1 MKYIVSVSKTYNH
14 RGNHKHKEST
24 HDLCKDNGDGE
35 FEDNPIN
42 EEINWG
48 GVLYGELEFD
58 SSQIMSHISFELKS
72 LDEINAE
79 IDDTLSTLP

>member
-1 MKYIVSVSKTYNH
+1 MEMGT
-14 RGNHKHKEST
+14 
-24 HDLCKDNGDGE
+24 
-35 FEDNPIN
+35 EDDPIN

-79 IDDTLSTLP
+79 IDDRLSTLP